1 MLWGPGNW
9 LFASQ
14 RNMNGGGG
22 EVWSPSRVAIYPLG
36 EIINSTPFDST
47 ESPSLGDQLIIFT
60 VRKAIFT

>member
-1 MLWGPGNW
+1 MD
-9 LFASQ
+9 
-14 RNMNGGGG
+14 GGGG

-60 VRKAIFT
+60 VRKAILT